1 MLKMNNKKVLLLVLS
16 LVILGGVARIAVLSR
31 ENDAL
36 KQEMQNLKEDPTK
49 LAREERE
56 KLVSLV
62 SKLAV
67 LPGDEEPVVATVT
80 DKEQLKD
87 QPSFAKAENGDK
99 ILIYSKAKKA
109 YIYNQTKNMIVDIV
123 PVNISDTA
131 MATKVILTGVSET
144 SPLRL
149 ALVNG
154 SKTQGLALEL
164 EKRILAQAIPGVSV
178 TLKATA
184 KTTDYTKTMV
194 VDQTGKW
201 NVAAS
206 ELAKLLG
213 ATVATQSAET
223 WSSSA
228 DLMVIVG
235 ADFK

>member
-1 MLKMNNKKVLLLVLS
+1 MNNKMVIMGVMLLIV
-16 LVILGGVARIAVLSR
+16 VGGGVARIISLSR
-31 ENDAL
+31 ENDSL

-56 KLVSLV
+56 KLVGLV

-67 LPGDEEPVVATVT
+67 LPSDEEPVVATVT

-109 YIYNQTKNMIVDIV
+109 YIYNQSKNLIVDVV
-123 PVNISDTA
+123 PVNISDT
-131 MATKVILTGVSET
+131 TPVKVSLTGVSAS

-154 SKTQGLALEL
+154 SKTAGLALEL
-164 EKRILAQAIPGVSV
+164 EKRLLAQNIAGLSI

-184 KTTDYTKTMV
+184 KTTDYTKTLV

-201 NVAAS
+201 TAAAG
-206 ELAKLLG
+206 ELAKMLG
-213 ATVATQSAET
+213 AEVATQSAET

-228 DLMVIVG
+228 DLMVILG